1 MTTERDPRTR
11 IVLSW
16 LREDGHED
24 AERVLLRALDEV
36 DTTPQRRATWRLARR
51 TQSMN
56 RFVTIGLGAAAVLVA
71 LVVGTQLLG
80 TPRGGLGSQATPTPE
95 PTTPGDF
102 PALTNTFVSPRNGF
116 SIKHP
121 ERVALTPA
129 EQLWGF
135 TDPAGGQVDDGF
147 DVVDTGLAAVLKGA
161 STNVDLYLGGILPSG
176 SIDER
181 VDEYLSDDSVL
192 PAGCGVP
199 RSQQAEITIDGQ
211 PGRIAE
217 CPNHIEATVVAG
229 GRLYLFTLSHDRS
242 DARAVFHAFA
252 ATIDLTPETAVD
264 FPAMTTTFVSPTYG
278 YSFGYVERGGLAP
291 ATDLW
296 DPVNQPLADIRFDD
310 RFDAVET
317 GLNAYFEGASTQI
330 PDGVSIDEWV
340 DEYVTPVAAGGCGV
354 PRSQQAEITIDGQPG
369 RIAECANRIEAT
381 VVAGGRLYLFILL
394 SDRSDAREVFDAW
407 IATIDLRPEDAA
419 VPSSTPSS

>member
-36 DTTPQRRATWRLARR
+36 DTTPQRRATWWPARR
-51 TQSMN
+51 TPIMN
-56 RFVTIGLGAAAVLVA
+56 RFVTIGLSAAAVLVA

-95 PTTPGDF
+95 PTTPVDF

-135 TDPAGGQVDDGF
+135 TGPAGGQVDDGF
-147 DVVDTGLAAVLKGA
+147 DVVDTGLAAVFKGA
-161 STNVDLYLGGILPSG
+161 SIDVALYLSGILPSG

-181 VDEYLSDDSVL
+181 VDEYLSDDAVL
-192 PAGCGVP
+192 PDGCGIP
-199 RSQQAEITIDGQ
+199 RSQQEEITIDGQ
-211 PGRIAE
+211 SGRVAE
-217 CPNHIEATVVAG
+217 CPNHIEATVLFR
-229 GRLYLFTLSHDRS
+229 GRLYLFTLSHDRG
-242 DARAVFHAFA
+242 DARAVFDAFA
-252 ATIDLTPETAVD
+252 VTIDLTPETAVD
-264 FPAMTTTFVSPTYG
+264 FPAMTMTFVSPTYG
-278 YSFGYVERGGLAP
+278 YSFGYARGGPTP
-291 ATDLW
+291 ATEVW
-296 DPVNQPLADIRFDD
+296 DPGNQPLADIRFDD

-317 GLNAYFEGASTQI
+317 GLDAYFEGASTQI

-340 DEYVTPVAAGGCGV
+340 DHFVTARAAGGCGV
-354 PRSQQAEITIDGQPG
+354 PRRQQEEITIDGQAG
-369 RIAECANRIEAT
+369 RIAECAGRIEAT
-381 VVAGGRLYLFILL
+381 VVAGGRLYHFILL
-394 SDRSDAREVFDAW
+394 SSRSDARAFFDAW